1 VERVE
6 HGLAIPLDDASDLQ
20 APRLDAGEAS
30 QFRQANHGGM
40 AGVGRL
46 DVLDGEGEFAFVAAV
61 GAALF
66 VAETGE
72 NTRR

>member
-1 VERVE
+1 
-6 HGLAIPLDDASDLQ
+6 
-20 APRLDAGEAS
+20 
-30 QFRQANHGGM
+30 M

-46 DVLDGEGEFAFVAAV
+46 DVLDGEGEFAFVEAV

-66 VAETGE
+66 VAAIGE

>member
-1 VERVE
+1 
-6 HGLAIPLDDASDLQ
+6 
-20 APRLDAGEAS
+20 
-30 QFRQANHGGM
+30 M
-40 AGVGRL
+40 AGVGRF

-66 VAETGE
+66 GAAIGE